1 MGLFITFEGGEGCG
15 KSTQARV
22 LYQTLQGRGI
32 PVILTREPGGTALGD
47 AIRKV
52 LRRQRGEAICPQA
65 ELFLFAASRIQL
77 VTDVIRPALRA
88 GQVVVCDRFAAS
100 TMVYQGYGRQLDREM
115 VERINHLATQGLQPD
130 VIFFLDLPPEEG
142 LVRKRGLPDRFE
154 REDMA
159 FHRDV
164 REGYIRMAA
173 SQPHRWT
180 IIDASLPRGRIREII
195 WARAKGLLNARGY
208 L

>member
-1 MGLFITFEGGEGCG
+1 MGLFIAFEGGEGCG
-15 KSTQARV
+15 KSTQSRA
-22 LYQTLQGRGI
+22 LYQTLQKRGV
-32 PVILTREPGGTALGD
+32 PVILTREPGGTVLGD
-47 AIRKV
+47 AIRKI
-52 LRRQRGEAICPQA
+52 LRRQRGETISPQA
-65 ELFLFAASRIQL
+65 ELFLFTAARIQL

-100 TMVYQGYGRQLDREM
+100 TMVYQGYGRQLDRSM
-115 VERINHLATQGLQPD
+115 IERINRMATRELQPD

-154 REDMA
+154 LEGLS

-164 REGYIRMAA
+164 REGYARMAA
-173 SQPHRWT
+173 SQPRRWT
-180 IIDASLPRGRIREII
+180 TIDASLPRGRVREMV
-195 WARAKGLLNARGY
+195 WARVKGLLNARGY